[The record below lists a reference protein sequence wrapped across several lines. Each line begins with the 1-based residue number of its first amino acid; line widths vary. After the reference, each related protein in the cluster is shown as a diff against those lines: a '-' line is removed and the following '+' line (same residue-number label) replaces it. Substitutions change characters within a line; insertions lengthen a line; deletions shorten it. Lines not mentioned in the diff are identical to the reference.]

1 MEQNFQNGA
10 LIDTRPESE
19 KVKDVQFKEIV
30 ASAAPVIWTEKISTS
45 WRKFPIFN
53 QDGSGSCVAQTMAKI
68 MGVLYWIK
76 NGVYVHFSA
85 THIYQRRSNKP
96 AGGMA
101 GVECF
106 NIAKEGATLEVLT
119 PSQDMND
126 TQMDGIKIEKYKE
139 DVGKIFK
146 IGEPVYGPAKDIE
159 TVASIIQQTGK
170 AVMVWYYFDNNEW
183 TDVPVVLNQNLDLYA
198 PGTARHSVTAVDFT
212 LYQGKKCL
220 IIEDSWGPNFGKGGQ
235 RIITEDW
242 HKARNWFV
250 GHAMNFNFEPAPTPN
265 KPHHNFLVDM
275 QFGETNSEVSAL
287 QDCLRYEGIFPSN
300 IQSTGY
306 FGAVTKKAVQ
316 DFQLKYSITVV
327 GNPGYG
333 RVGPLTRAK
342 LNQLF
347 NN

>member
-1 MEQNFQNGA
+1 METIFLDGA
-10 LIDTRPESE
+10 RIDTRSE
-19 KVKDVQFKEIV
+19 GEKAKDIQFKEIV
-30 ASAAPVIWTEKISTS
+30 ASVAPVVWVEKPGVS

-68 MGVLYWIK
+68 MGILYYIK
-76 NGVYVHFSA
+76 NSVYVHFSA

-96 AGGMA
+96 QGGMS

-106 NIAKEGATLEVLT
+106 EIAKTGATLEVLV

-146 IGEPVYGPAKDIE
+146 IGEPVYGPIKDIE

-183 TDVPVVLNQNLDLYA
+183 TDMPVVLNPALNLYA

-250 GHAMNFNFEPAPTPN
+250 GHAMNFQFDVPTPV
-265 KPHHNFLVDM
+265 KPQHNFTVDM
-275 QFGETNSEVSAL
+275 WFGQVSEEIKAL
-287 QDCLRYEGIFPSN
+287 QNCLKYEGLFPSN
-300 IQSTGY
+300 VDSTGF
-306 FGAVTKKAVQ
+306 FGAVTQKAVQ
-316 DFQLKYSITVV
+316 GFQIKYGITTVD
-327 GNPGYG
+327 GPGYG
-333 RVGPLTRAK
+333 RVGPITRAK

-347 NN
+347 N